1 MFETN
6 SLGILL
12 FLLFLM
18 LFIISFMYHIS
29 GEIFNRFFINED
41 NDYKTTLSQK
51 VIFLIL
57 IAITFLICSIIAIPL
72 FTRPGFMFFFDP
84 KETGYIGDT
93 IGGITNPFINSAAVV
108 VTGLAFYM
116 QYKANKLQVSIFKK
130 QINEAKDQFDK
141 SLKEDRLRDIRN
153 EKLDSYHK
161 LELLTVNLNSILEDI
176 NEKGEKIH
184 NYGQDLHDEPF
195 KSHILRRTPSRDY
208 LRILEIDRLA
218 VYKGFRFFNINDQ
231 SKNFS
236 RLYNILD
243 FLPEFFQDFYSKVQN
258 FSKESFEEKMNIRN
272 KILQFLDS
280 NANLILNYEGKLS
293 HPVAI
298 IANEAIRV
306 NYEIIDS
313 SYDQNGNPI
322 SETDWQEIDEKLL
335 KNFIEQALKLRSSD
349 SFDPSLAP
357 IIAFASNIRKD
368 IILVKQRAIE
378 FSSEVKS
385 QYNNLLV
392 DGNQESI
399 GTLLTNLQAE
409 INEGLLT
416 AKFEIESFYNFQ

>member
-1 MFETN
+1 MFET
-6 SLGILL
+6 SSAGLLLLLL
-12 FLLFLM
+12 FLT
-18 LFIISFMYHIS
+18 LFIISFIYQIS

-41 NDYKTTLSQK
+41 NDYKTNLSQK
-51 VIFLIL
+51 VIFLLL
-57 IAITFLICSIIAIPL
+57 IAFLFLFCSIIAVPL
-72 FTRPGFMFFFDP
+72 FTRSGFMGFFDP
-84 KETGYIGDT
+84 EKTGYIGDT

-130 QINEAKDQFDK
+130 QLDEAREQFDK
-141 SLKEDRLRDIRN
+141 SLKEDRLKDIRI

-161 LELLTVNLNSILEDI
+161 LELLIVNLNSILEDI
-176 NEKGEKIH
+176 NEKGEKILKF
-184 NYGQDLHDEPF
+184 GQDLHDEPY
-195 KSHILRRTPSRDY
+195 KSHILKRTPSRDY

-218 VYKGFRFFNINDQ
+218 VYKGFRFFNVNEQ

-258 FSKESFEEKMNIRN
+258 YIKESFDEKMNIRSN
-272 KILQFLDS
+272 ILQFLDY
-280 NANLILNYEGKLS
+280 NANVIINYEDNQS

-298 IANEAIRV
+298 LANEAIRI
-306 NYEIIDS
+306 NYEIIEA
-313 SYDQNGNPI
+313 SYDEFGNPV

-335 KNFIEQALKLRSSD
+335 KNFIEKALKLRGNIY
-349 SFDPSLAP
+349 FDPTLIP
-357 IIAFASNIRKD
+357 IIEFASNIRKD

-378 FSSEVKS
+378 FSSEVIT

-392 DGNQESI
+392 DGEQDSI
-399 GTLLTNLQAE
+399 GKLLANLQTE
-409 INEGLLT
+409 INDGLLR
-416 AKFEIESFYNFQ
+416 AKLEVDIFYKV

>member
-1 MFETN
+1 MFEAN
-6 SLGILL
+6 SVSKLLLLL
-12 FLLFLM
+12 FIT
-18 LFIISFMYHIS
+18 LFIISFIYQIS
-29 GEIFNRFFINED
+29 KEISNRFVINED
-41 NDYKTTLSQK
+41 NDYNTNLSQK
-51 VIFLIL
+51 VIFLLL
-57 IAITFLICSIIAIPL
+57 IAFLFLFCSIIAVPL
-72 FTRPGFMFFFDP
+72 FTRSGFLHFFDP

-130 QINEAKDQFDK
+130 QLDEAREQFDK
-141 SLKEDRLRDIRN
+141 SLKEDRLKDIRI

-161 LELLTVNLNSILEDI
+161 LELLTVNLNSILQDI
-176 NEKGEKIH
+176 NEKGEKILKF
-184 NYGQDLHDEPF
+184 GKDLHDEPY

-218 VYKGFRFFNINDQ
+218 VYKGFRFFNVNEQ

-258 FSKESFEEKMNIRN
+258 FIKESFDEKMNIRS
-272 KILQFLDS
+272 KILQFLDY
-280 NANLILNYEGKLS
+280 NANLIINYEGNQS
-293 HPVAI
+293 HPVRTL
-298 IANEAIRV
+298 ANETIRI
-306 NYEIIDS
+306 NYEIVEA
-313 SYDQNGNPI
+313 SYDEFGNPM

-335 KNFIEQALKLRSSD
+335 KNFIEEALKLRGSIY
-349 SFDPSLAP
+349 FDPTLIP
-357 IIAFASNIRKD
+357 IIEFASNIRKD

-378 FSSEVKS
+378 FSSEVIT

-392 DGNQESI
+392 DDEQDSI
-399 GTLLTNLQAE
+399 GKLLANLQTE
-409 INEGLLT
+409 INDGLLR
-416 AKFEIESFYNFQ
+416 AKLEVDIFYNI